1 MGMSERGV
9 VGSVEER
16 GEMER
21 KQEVRGQEK
30 RASFSSISYLSRLRG
45 KGR

>member
-1 MGMSERGV
+1 MSERGV

-21 KQEVRGQEK
+21 KELPKQEVRGQEK
-30 RASFSSISYLSRLRG
+30 
-45 KGR
+45 KG